1 MKCRFGGGRRG
12 TGAMPFAAMLRRYH
26 MEIALDEVME
36 AVTAT
41 PRPDA
46 SAVVAALY
54 RDRGAELWA
63 FGRRLGLRAE
73 ECEDAVQE
81 AHLRLLATLTGGALV
96 DDPPAWLFRVFYR
109 IAMDRHRWS
118 RRLVE
123 LLQRRSIQPAELRPD
138 RSLELSVWAAVDGLP
153 VRQRAAVYLH
163 YRADMSFE
171 RVAAVMGITPGAAR
185 THSSRGVEAIRRR
198 LAAADEG
205 DR

>member
-1 MKCRFGGGRRG
+1 
-12 TGAMPFAAMLRRYH
+12 
-26 MEIALDEVME
+26 MEIAFEE
-36 AVTAT
+36 APEAVVTAT

-46 SAVVAALY
+46 SVVVATLY
-54 RDRGAELWA
+54 RERGPELWA

-81 AHLRLLATLTGGALV
+81 AHLRLLAALSSGALV

-109 IAMDRHRWS
+109 IAMDRHRLS
-118 RRLVE
+118 RRVAE
-123 LLQRRSIQPAELRPD
+123 LLLRQSTQPPDPRPD

-163 YRADMSFE
+163 YRAEMSFE
-171 RVAAVMGITPGAAR
+171 RVADVMAITPGAAR
-185 THSSRGVEAIRRR
+185 MHSSRGIEAIRRR